1 MSDRRRPDSLPRHSG
16 ARSTRRRKQAQRRG
30 SGPVAEPA
38 PPPVLDPDAPVR
50 LNRFLA
56 RAGVASRRDADAL
69 IEGGHVTVN
78 GAVVTALGTKVAP
91 SDTVAVDGRPV
102 RPQGPVYV
110 LLNKPKDT
118 ITTRSD
124 ERDRR
129 TVMDLVDLPA
139 GEKGALF
146 PVGRLD
152 RGTTGVLLL
161 TNDGDLAHR
170 LMHPRYG
177 VQKLYVVTTAEP
189 VRPHELERLREG
201 IALDD
206 GPAQADHAAYVGDD
220 PREVALQI
228 HEGRNRQ
235 VRRMFEALGHTVTAL
250 DRTRYAGL
258 DLAGLRRGRWRRLQP
273 HEVNALRR
281 KVKLKP
287 IVF

>member
-1 MSDRRRPDSLPRHSG
+1 MPPPMPERRSPE
-16 ARSTRRRKQAQRRG
+16 ARSTRRRKQAQRRT
-30 SGPVAEPA
+30 SGPAPA
-38 PPPVLDPDAPVR
+38 ASSSREGEGAAGGAVR

-56 RAGVASRRDADAL
+56 RAGVASRRDADVL
-69 IEGGHVTVN
+69 IAEGRVTVN
-78 GAVVTALGTKVAP
+78 GAAVTALGTKVAP
-91 SDTVAVDGRPV
+91 SDAVAVDGRAV

-124 ERDRR
+124 EKDRR

-139 GEKGALF
+139 GEKDALF

-170 LMHPRYG
+170 LMHPRFG
-177 VQKLYVVTTAEP
+177 VRKLYVVTTAEP
-189 VRPHELERLREG
+189 VRPHELERLRDG
-201 IALDD
+201 IELDD
-206 GPAQADHAAYVGDD
+206 GAAKADQAGYVGDD
-220 PREVALQI
+220 PREVAVQI

-235 VRRMFEALGHTVTAL
+235 VRRMFEALGHAVTAL
-250 DRTRYAGL
+250 DRTHYAGL